1 MKGLAM
7 PANDMTATIKLA
19 LLIDGDNVS
28 AIYMPIIMR
37 EAGKLGAIAIRRIYG
52 QFKSG
57 KMNSW
62 QKQIDD
68 FNLTPVNVS
77 PLVHGKNA
85 TDMKLVIEA
94 MDIMNRRNLDGF
106 CIASS
111 DGDFTPLVSRIRH
124 NALSVYGFGAKKAPA
139 AYREEFERFYECDTL
154 LAAEKK
160 AASGVVQPLATRPA
174 AVAPKSPPPP
184 KPLKQAAAPVVPS
197 ELREKIFEV
206 IERTKGSDG
215 LAHAGRL
222 GHSIRQAIPDLRVKD
237 YGFSTIITLVR
248 KLPGV
253 DVTKKGN
260 DTYVSRKR
268 DQ

>member
-7 PANDMTATIKLA
+7 AANDMTATIKLA

-28 AIYMPIIMR
+28 AAYMPIIMR
-37 EAGKLGAIAIRRIYG
+37 EASKLGSIAIRRIYG

-57 KMNSW
+57 KMKSW

-77 PLVHGKNA
+77 PLIHGKNA

-111 DGDFTPLVSRIRH
+111 DGDFTPLVSRIRS

-160 AASGVVQPLATRPA
+160 SASGVVQASATKPA
-174 AVAPKSPPPP
+174 AVQPTPV
-184 KPLKQAAAPVVPS
+184 KQATAKIPA
-197 ELREKIFEV
+197 ELREKILGI
-206 IERTKGSDG
+206 IEQTKGPDG
-215 LAHAGRL
+215 LVHAGRL
-222 GHSIRQAIPDLRVKD
+222 GQAIRQAIPNFRVKD
-237 YGFSTIITLVR
+237 YGSGTFVTLLR
-248 KLPGV
+248 NLPGI
-253 DVTKKGN
+253 DVRKKGN
-260 DTYVSRKR
+260 DTYVGVNLA
-268 DQ
+268 Q